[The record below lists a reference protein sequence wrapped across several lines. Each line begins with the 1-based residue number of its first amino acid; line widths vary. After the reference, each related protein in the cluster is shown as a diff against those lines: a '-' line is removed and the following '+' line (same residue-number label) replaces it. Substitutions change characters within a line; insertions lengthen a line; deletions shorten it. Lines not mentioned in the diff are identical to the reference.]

1 MANQKSV
8 FVPARGWR
16 GKRCEI
22 KKKLLEDGKDGGR
35 GGGSWMG
42 CSREHGCSRRGSKKT
57 NEPNSSAAICK
68 DKYLK
73 TNSIIFEIKEI
84 NSYMNRYFLSL
95 FL

>member
-35 GGGSWMG
+35 GEGELGWGVAESTDVAEEVPRKQM
-42 CSREHGCSRRGSKKT
+42 SQILQLQSVK
-57 NEPNSSAAICK
+57 
-68 DKYLK
+68 
-73 TNSIIFEIKEI
+73 I
-84 NSYMNRYFLSL
+84 NTTL
-95 FL
+95 

>member
-35 GGGSWMG
+35 GEG
-42 CSREHGCSRRGSKKT
+42 RGKL
-57 NEPNSSAAICK
+57 
-68 DKYLK
+68 DGV
-73 TNSIIFEIKEI
+73 
-84 NSYMNRYFLSL
+84 
-95 FL
+95 